1 MGTWEVLNPG
11 SAGWCGLPAPQVTSW
26 EARTT
31 RFWLLCQGFTFC
43 GDGTTSCC
51 SFTQLLNKPVHVMF
65 TPNLPTVYFQLSI
78 WTMLGSQRPAGRSR
92 TRWPWP
98 TRRASTWPR
107 SQPGLWWCERADG
120 LLRRS
125 IMVVKHST
133 FAGKSLFLCVKTF
146 IEWETSLSLLWYNS
160 WEQHEV
166 HLVTEHI
173 YSCWISPN
181 LRGFF
186 FFWVSDTCLNY

>member
-1 MGTWEVLNPG
+1 
-11 SAGWCGLPAPQVTSW
+11 
-26 EARTT
+26 
-31 RFWLLCQGFTFC
+31 
-43 GDGTTSCC
+43 
-51 SFTQLLNKPVHVMF
+51 
-65 TPNLPTVYFQLSI
+65 
-78 WTMLGSQRPAGRSR
+78 
-92 TRWPWP
+92 
-98 TRRASTWPR
+98 
-107 SQPGLWWCERADG
+107 
-120 LLRRS
+120 
-125 IMVVKHST
+125 MVVKHST

-186 FFWVSDTCLNY
+186 FFLSKRYLPKLLGTKF